1 MSYLKKYGLRLFYN
15 ILEIL
20 LLILFMTT
28 LYYFNII
35 GDKLYS
41 FSKLIILLS
50 SIFINSFILGR
61 NTNNKGYLEGI
72 IGTPYDFEGKA
83 KFIKRIIEDKGIDPN
98 SILYVGNS
106 FNDEFVYLSGVET
119 LCVNPVGTDFYN
131 NKVWHNYIR
140 RLVSLKEILPYVY
153 GNK

>member
-72 IGTPYDFEGKA
+72 RYG
-83 KFIKRIIEDKGIDPN
+83 FIFILILFILTIFLSDIRLKILIYYIIIMTT
-98 SILYVGNS
+98 SILGSMVGIS
-106 FNDEFVYLSGVET
+106 
-119 LCVNPVGTDFYN
+119 
-131 NKVWHNYIR
+131 KK
-140 RLVSLKEILPYVY
+140 KES
-153 GNK
+153 K